1 MRILL
6 LIDAGGMCMKK
17 IVSVVLAA
25 AVVSSLVLLSGCQSS
40 KSAEIQ
46 TYTVDKSTLK
56 IGILSDLQLA
66 PEGGSDVYDQ
76 SFQSALEFFKSQ
88 NVDMLINVGDYTDV
102 GNEESYKNYKRIYD
116 SVYGG
121 EDIISSYIL
130 GNHDYWLQNFVDCWE
145 IPFKG
150 KMRSRFEKYTVNDNP
165 WTHKVVNGFHFIAVS
180 PDKGGMDDSAY
191 SDKTLEWAKEQIE
204 LAIEQS
210 PDKPV
215 FVLTHHPPKGSLIMS
230 QTDGCENLDK
240 LFSQYEQVV
249 SISGHTHAP
258 LMDET
263 SIVQD
268 NYTAIN
274 TQCVSYICYAGC
286 DLTQDD
292 GSFIE
297 DNPMVMILELSD
309 SQAVFHRYS
318 ALTGEEQKE
327 PWVLSL
333 PLSKVSFAY
342 NYDTRK
348 SQSTAPVWE
357 SGFDCSIGTVEGE
370 EGTKLDE
377 ITFTAAQHPDAV
389 AYYDIQLVDGAGN
402 PVSFKINEEETK
414 DTLRVGSDYILPAE
428 NRSSTVNV
436 IFPAEYTKDLSG
448 EYTLQVTP
456 LDCYENAGETV
467 SATVT
472 F

>member
-1 MRILL
+1 
-6 LIDAGGMCMKK
+6 MKK
-17 IVSVVLAA
+17 IVSAVLAA
-25 AVVSSLVLLSGCQSS
+25 AVVSSVAFLGGCQSS
-40 KSAEIQ
+40 RSAEIQ
-46 TYTVDKSTLK
+46 TYNVDKSTLK

-66 PEGGSDVYDQ
+66 PEGGSDVYDN
-76 SFQSALEFFKSQ
+76 SFKSALELFKSQ
-88 NVDMLINVGDYTDV
+88 DIDMIINIGDYTDV
-102 GNEESYKNYKRIYD
+102 GNEESYENYKRIYD

-121 EDIISSYIL
+121 EDIIGSYIL

-150 KMRSRFEKYTVNDNP
+150 KMRSRFEEYTGAENP
-165 WTHKVVNGFHFIAVS
+165 WTHKVVNGYHFIAVS
-180 PDKGGMDDSAY
+180 PDNGGMDDSAY
-191 SDKTLEWAKEQIE
+191 SDKTLAWAKEQIE

-215 FVLTHHPPKGSLIMS
+215 FVLTHHPPKSSLIMS
-230 QTDGCENLDK
+230 QTDGCANIDEL
-240 LFSQYEQVV
+240 LSQYEQVI

-333 PLSKVSFAY
+333 PLTKESFTY
-342 NYDTRK
+342 NYETRME
-348 SQSTAPVWE
+348 QSPAPVWDNDFE
-357 SGFDCSIGTVEGE
+357 CAVAAVEGE
-370 EGTKLDE
+370 DGVQLDE
-377 ITFTAAQHPDAV
+377 ITFTAAHHPDAV
-389 AYYDIQLVDGAGN
+389 AYYDIQFTDPSGN
-402 PVSFKINEEETK
+402 PVSFAISEEETK
-414 DTLRVGSDYILPAE
+414 DTLRVGTDYILPPQS
-428 NRSSTVNV
+428 RSSTVNV
-436 IFPAEYTKDLSG
+436 IFPAQYTQEFSG
-448 EYTLQVTP
+448 EYTVYVTP
-456 LDCYENAGETV
+456 LDCYGNAGETV
-467 SATVT
+467 SAPVI